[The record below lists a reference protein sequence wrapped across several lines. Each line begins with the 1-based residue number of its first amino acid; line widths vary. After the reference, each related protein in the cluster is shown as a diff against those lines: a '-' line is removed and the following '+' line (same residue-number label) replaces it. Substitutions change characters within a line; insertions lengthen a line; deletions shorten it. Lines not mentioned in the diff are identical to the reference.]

1 MAKVTNL
8 KLAIQSGTTTTL
20 YASWSFTETTTT
32 TTTTSSNSTIK
43 KGTVVK
49 VKAGSKYY
57 NGVDV
62 PDWVEQE
69 QWIVLQVDGDR
80 VVIDKDVNG
89 KYSICSAISSKNLT
103 VVSGGGSSSS
113 SSTTTTTNYLDH
125 FKFTW
130 KYETGDGVLFDGTE
144 GQTTSKNTTW
154 SYPSNA
160 TKIKFTVEPVSKKDK
175 NDKAYW
181 SSEKVSTEFEVRTE
195 AKPEQLGAPSL
206 SIEKYKLT
214 AVIENITDSKC
225 SRVEFWIVQDDNTTR
240 YAGIEEGVEVKNQRA
255 SYQVD
260 VTAGHKY
267 RAKCRAINAIGSE
280 KKYGEWSQFSNEVG
294 TVPLAISDLSVSV
307 DSETSVKLSWTG
319 CENAKSYEVQYTL
332 DKKYF
337 DSGSEV
343 SNLTVDNTTAYVTG
357 LTSGKEWFFRVRARN
372 DEGESG
378 WSSIVSTIIGTEP
391 DAPTTWSSTTTAKV
405 GDTVILYWVHN
416 TEDGSKQRGAEIE
429 LNVDG
434 VTSTISITTEV
445 NEDDDEEGTYSY
457 KLNTSTYNEGAEIKW
472 RVRTMGI
479 TGSYSDW
486 SIQRTI
492 TLHAPPTLT
501 ISANSTINNL
511 PYTIT
516 LTAGPS
522 TQTVLSYHVAITAKS
537 TYETNDVTG
546 EYIYVNEGEEIYSQI
561 FNISTNP
568 LTITLSAGNIIL
580 ENNQSYLI
588 TATVSTDS
596 GMTAEQTQTFSVRW
610 SDDQEYSPDAAISID
625 RKSYSA
631 NISPFC
637 IDKANYITDDVTL
650 SVYRRE
656 TDGSLKEIAT
666 DLRND
671 GVITVT
677 DPHPALDYARYRIVA
692 ISKSTGNA
700 DFVDLPGVPILEPSI
715 IIQWDERWSQYN
727 YYEDDVPDIPAWT
740 GSLLRLPGNIDISES
755 RNMDVAL
762 IEYIGR
768 KHPVSYYGTQRGETA
783 TLNTDIPKRD
793 KETIYALRRLS
804 DWDGDVYVREPSGTG
819 YWANVK
825 VSFTITHLEV
835 VIPVT
840 LDITRVEGGI

>member
-1 MAKVTNL
+1 
-8 KLAIQSGTTTTL
+8 
-20 YASWSFTETTTT
+20 
-32 TTTTSSNSTIK
+32 
-43 KGTVVK
+43 
-49 VKAGSKYY
+49 
-57 NGVDV
+57 
-62 PDWVEQE
+62 
-69 QWIVLQVDGDR
+69 
-80 VVIDKDVNG
+80 
-89 KYSICSAISSKNLT
+89 
-103 VVSGGGSSSS
+103 
-113 SSTTTTTNYLDH
+113 
-125 FKFTW
+125 
-130 KYETGDGVLFDGTE
+130 
-144 GQTTSKNTTW
+144 
-154 SYPSNA
+154 
-160 TKIKFTVEPVSKKDK
+160 
-175 NDKAYW
+175 
-181 SSEKVSTEFEVRTE
+181 
-195 AKPEQLGAPSL
+195 
-206 SIEKYKLT
+206 
-214 AVIENITDSKC
+214 
-225 SRVEFWIVQDDNTTR
+225 
-240 YAGIEEGVEVKNQRA
+240 
-255 SYQVD
+255 
-260 VTAGHKY
+260 
-267 RAKCRAINAIGSE
+267 
-280 KKYGEWSQFSNEVG
+280 
-294 TVPLAISDLSVSV
+294 
-307 DSETSVKLSWTG
+307 
-319 CENAKSYEVQYTL
+319 
-332 DKKYF
+332 
-337 DSGSEV
+337 
-343 SNLTVDNTTAYVTG
+343 
-357 LTSGKEWFFRVRARN
+357 
-372 DEGESG
+372 
-378 WSSIVSTIIGTEP
+378 
-391 DAPTTWSSTTTAKV
+391 
-405 GDTVILYWVHN
+405 
-416 TEDGSKQRGAEIE
+416 
-429 LNVDG
+429 
-434 VTSTISITTEV
+434 
-445 NEDDDEEGTYSY
+445 
-457 KLNTSTYNEGAEIKW
+457 
-472 RVRTMGI
+472 
-479 TGSYSDW
+479 
-486 SIQRTI
+486 
-492 TLHAPPTLT
+492 
-501 ISANSTINNL
+501 
-511 PYTIT
+511 
-516 LTAGPS
+516 
-522 TQTVLSYHVAITAKS
+522 
-537 TYETNDVTG
+537 VTG

-783 TLNTDIPKRD
+783 TWSTDIPKRD

-819 YWANVK
+819 YWAHIK